1 MKPTKTILLLFL
13 ISVVTFSCSSDSNT
27 DVNEYVDLEAASFE
41 DVAYGDH
48 ESQVYDIFLPAHR
61 DEDTKT
67 LILIHGGGWT
77 SGDKKDMNGF
87 VELIKNDLPN
97 TAIVN
102 MNYRLANEAAEA
114 FPMQI
119 NDVSGVVNHVKSKLN
134 DYQISDDFG
143 LIGTSAGAHLA
154 MLWCYAFDNDR
165 DAKMVCSIVGPT
177 NFTDPAYLESEEFEN
192 LLLLQELYGI
202 DLSLEFLKTLS
213 PYHQVTADAP
223 PTILFY
229 GGQDPLVPVSQGSML
244 QSKLQELG
252 VMHEYT
258 LYPDA
263 GHGWAGLELL
273 DTWSKLKSFITAHLE
288 D

>member
-1 MKPTKTILLLFL
+1 MKPIKILFL
-13 ISVVTFSCSSDSNT
+13 CVVIAVTTWSCSSDASN
-27 DVNEYVDLEAASFE
+27 DVSEYIDLEAATQL

-48 ESQVYDIFLPAHR
+48 ESQVYDIYLPAHR
-61 DEDTKT
+61 DETSKT

-87 VELIKNDLPN
+87 VELVKSDLPN
-97 TAIVN
+97 MAIVN

-119 NDVSGVVNHVKSKLN
+119 NDVTGVVNHVKSKLN

-154 MLWCYAFDNDR
+154 LLWSYGYDTDN

-177 NFTDPAYLESEEFEN
+177 NFTDPAYLENEN
-192 LLLLQELYGI
+192 IALLQDIYGI
-202 DLSLEFLKTLS
+202 EISTDLLEILS
-213 PYHQVTADAP
+213 PYHQVTTEAP

-229 GGQDPLVPVSQGSML
+229 GGKDPLIPVSQGSML

-263 GHGWAGLELL
+263 AHGWAGLELL
-273 DTWSKLKSFITAHLE
+273 DTWSKLKTFIKAHLE